1 MRPKQKKHFVV
12 DSGHIIF
19 FHHHSRSLHV
29 SFDGCMLYLK
39 PFLLYACLAQFQL
52 KCLLGVSGPSRI
64 VIMAHVQPKRGLF
77 DSESEQDPVVRN
89 LSGVYECSSFYHG
102 SHGGST

>member
-1 MRPKQKKHFVV
+1 MYVV
-12 DSGHIIF
+12 LDAF
-19 FHHHSRSLHV
+19 PV
-29 SFDGCMLYLK
+29 V
-39 PFLLYACLAQFQL
+39 CLFGPVPTQF
-52 KCLLGVSGPSRI
+52 LLGVSGPSRI

-102 SHGGST
+102 SPGGST